1 MDIKDLKALYKFI
14 KDTDITEIELD
25 DFDGKGKVKLK
36 RGQSVQP
43 FSVQAPQQVLAPVAA
58 PREEKPVAEAA
69 PLKPDNIKIVT
80 SPMVGTFY
88 RAASPEAQAFVE
100 IGSVVKSG
108 APLCII
114 EAMKLMNEVESE
126 LGGRIVSILVENG
139 QPVEYGEP
147 LFHIET

>member
-36 RGQSVQP
+36 RGQGAQP
-43 FSVQAPQQVLAPVAA
+43 VAVQALQRAATPPAA
-58 PREEKPVAEAA
+58 PREEKPVVEAVSV
-69 PLKPDNIKIVT
+69 KPDNIKIVT

-114 EAMKLMNEVESE
+114 EAMKLMNEVEAE
-126 LGGRIVSILVENG
+126 LGGKIVSILVENG

>member
-36 RGQSVQP
+36 RGQGVQTA
-43 FSVQAPQQVLAPVAA
+43 VAHAPQHIAA
-58 PREEKPVAEAA
+58 SASQPREEKPVAEAA

-88 RAASPEAQAFVE
+88 RSSSPEAHPFVE

-126 LGGRIVSILVENG
+126 LG
-139 QPVEYGEP
+139 
-147 LFHIET
+147 